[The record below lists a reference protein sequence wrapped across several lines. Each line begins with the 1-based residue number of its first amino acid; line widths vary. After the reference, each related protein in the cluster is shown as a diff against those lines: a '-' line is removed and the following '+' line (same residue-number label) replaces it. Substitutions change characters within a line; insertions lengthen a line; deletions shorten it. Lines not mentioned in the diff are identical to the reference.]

1 MSTSQSS
8 ENNYQTI
15 SEQQNTYTPFIG
27 ENSISSNPTN
37 EDNGLKNQISQ
48 YNNQYNENNN
58 ESHNIV
64 IQPIPQFQP
73 NNIIYNP
80 FPNIK
85 SIDQIN
91 HYGVFEIEKNK
102 YKVISGGCCFKFV
115 FPMIFIIVGLGVMAM
130 GPFTTYALLLFGLI
144 FFLAG
149 LGACYCLNKTFL
161 FILGENNLEVV
172 IETIFGKK
180 STIYNPGDINKI
192 DFYSTLTYDSESG
205 RMNNYNLI
213 LQTNNG
219 PVVLINFSTNIN
231 VFTNDEM
238 DYLSYV
244 INNHINTKMRV

>member
-8 ENNYQTI
+8 ENNYPTI
-15 SEQQNTYTPFIG
+15 SEQQNTFTPFIG
-27 ENSISSNPTN
+27 ENSISPNPTN
-37 EDNGLKNQISQ
+37 EDNGFNSQISQ
-48 YNNQYNENNN
+48 YNNQYNENQN

-73 NNIIYNP
+73 NNIIYKS

-91 HYGVFEIEKNK
+91 HNGVFEIEKNK
-102 YKVISGGCCFKFV
+102 YKVISGGCCIRFV
-115 FPMIFIIVGLGVMAM
+115 LPMIFIIVGLGVMAM
-130 GPFTTYALLLFGLI
+130 SPFKTYAEFLLGLI
-144 FFLAG
+144 FFLSG
-149 LGACYCLNKTFL
+149 LGVCYCLNKTFL

-192 DFYSTLTYDSESG
+192 DFYSTYTYDSKSR
-205 RMNNYNLI
+205 RMNNYNLL
-213 LQTNNG
+213 LQTKNG
-219 PVVLINFSTNIN
+219 PVVLINFGTNIN
-231 VFTNDEM
+231 FFTNDEM

>member
-8 ENNYQTI
+8 ENNYQPI

-27 ENSISSNPTN
+27 ENNISSNPTN
-37 EDNGLKNQISQ
+37 EDNGFNNQKSQ

-80 FPNIK
+80 FHNIK

-130 GPFTTYALLLFGLI
+130 GPFTTYVYYYLVLFFSLLD
-144 FFLAG
+144 
-149 LGACYCLNKTFL
+149 
-161 FILGENNLEVV
+161 LELV
-172 IETIFGKK
+172 I
-180 STIYNPGDINKI
+180 
-192 DFYSTLTYDSESG
+192 
-205 RMNNYNLI
+205 
-213 LQTNNG
+213 
-219 PVVLINFSTNIN
+219 V
-231 VFTNDEM
+231 
-238 DYLSYV
+238 
-244 INNHINTKMRV
+244 